1 MGLQLHTCPGHYKY
15 PCLVV
20 LFLSS
25 DKPFPYQK
33 KMGLMVTAL
42 SGLIRN

>member
-20 LFLSS
+20 PFSS

-33 KMGLMVTAL
+33 NGFN
-42 SGLIRN
+42 GNCLIRADKKLK